1 MASEMLLTETKGKK
15 TTTFDVEVETITGTP
30 LIVFQGVAAQTKA
43 EAINKVRQK
52 LTFTAE
58 RCK

>member
-1 MASEMLLTETKGKK
+1 MADEMLLTDRKVKPATK
-15 TTTFDVEVETITGTP
+15 FDVEVETVSGNP
-30 LIVFQGVAAQTKA
+30 LIVFQGVVAQTKN
-43 EAINKVRQK
+43 EAINAVKQQ